1 LYNMAIEPNGDVIP
15 CQSYYKSMGNI
26 LTGSWE
32 SIWNSDLA
40 KSLRDRT
47 WVEEK
52 CKTCDDLNLCG
63 GGCPLY
69 AEEHSVRC
77 VESQSTAP

>member
-1 LYNMAIEPNGDVIP
+1 
-15 CQSYYKSMGNI
+15 MGNI
-26 LTGSWE
+26 LTDSWE
-32 SIWNSDLA
+32 SIWNSQLA
-40 KSLRDRT
+40 KCLRDRT

-52 CKTCDDLNLCG
+52 CKTCDDLSLCG

-69 AEEHSVRC
+69 AAEHAFRC